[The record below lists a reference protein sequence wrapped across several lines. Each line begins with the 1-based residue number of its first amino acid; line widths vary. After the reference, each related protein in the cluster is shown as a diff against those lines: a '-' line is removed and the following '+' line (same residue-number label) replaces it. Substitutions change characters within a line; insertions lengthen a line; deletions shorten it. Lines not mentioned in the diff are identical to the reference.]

1 MTLVKDIRKTVTDT
15 KPVFAAVGVTD
26 LAVEKVRAARDRAL
40 AARADLDV
48 SALQDKAAKLPGK
61 AMDKATLLQ
70 DKAIKRAEKLAERVE
85 HVPAL
90 ALNQTLEVAGKAQE
104 TYAELAVRGHELV
117 NRIRNQKSTKDL
129 LAQAGSTVS
138 LGKGAVTT
146 VRKAAVDAERV
157 AKATLTTG
165 RHEAEVV
172 IEAVVASVSREAKVT
187 TGTVRKSVKATRIPV
202 KRAATTAKKSTTSA
216 RRATKSAVTSAT
228 KTAAA
233 AAEAAKVATP
243 KIGD

>member
-26 LAVEKVRAARDRAL
+26 LAVEKVRDARARAR

-48 SALQDKAAKLPGK
+48 SALQDKA
-61 AMDKATLLQ
+61 
-70 DKAIKRAEKLAERVE
+70 IKRAEKLAEQAQ
-85 HVPAL
+85 HMPAL

-104 TYAELAVRGHELV
+104 TYAELAVRGHKLV
-117 NRIRNQKSTKDL
+117 KRIRNQKSTKDL
-129 LAQAGSTVS
+129 LAQADSTVS

-146 VRKAAVDAERV
+146 VRKAAADAERV
-157 AKATLTTG
+157 AMSTLATG

-172 IEAVVASVSREAKVT
+172 IEAVVASVSREAKLT
-187 TGTVRKSVKATRIPV
+187 TGTVRKSAKATRLPV
-202 KRAATTAKKSTTSA
+202 KRAATTAKKSTTSV

-233 AAEAAKVATP
+233 AAAAAKVATP
-243 KIGD
+243 KVGD

>member
-1 MTLVKDIRKTVTDT
+1 MTLVNDIRKTVTDT
-15 KPVFAAVGVTD
+15 TPVFAAVGVTD
-26 LAVEKVRAARDRAL
+26 LAVEKVREARARAL
-40 AARADLDV
+40 AARADLNV
-48 SALQDKAAKLPGK
+48 SA
-61 AMDKATLLQ
+61 MQ
-70 DKAIKRAEKLAERVE
+70 DKAIKRAEKLAEQAQ

-90 ALNQTLEVAGKAQE
+90 TLNQTLEVAGKAQE
-104 TYAELAVRGHELV
+104 TYAELAVRGHKLV
-117 NRIRNQKSTKDL
+117 SRIRNQKSTKDL

-138 LGKGAVTT
+138 LGKGAITT

-233 AAEAAKVATP
+233 AAAAAKVATP
-243 KIGD
+243 KVGD

>member
-1 MTLVKDIRKTVTDT
+1 MTLVNDIRKTVTDT

-26 LAVEKVRAARDRAL
+26 LAVEKVREARARAL
-40 AARADLDV
+40 AARADLHV
-48 SALQDKAAKLPGK
+48 SAMQDKAAKLQGK

-70 DKAIKRAEKLAERVE
+70 DKAIKRAERLAEQAQ

-90 ALNQTLEVAGKAQE
+90 ALNQTIEVAGKAQE
-104 TYAELAVRGHELV
+104 TYGELAVRGHKLV
-117 NRIRNQKSTKDL
+117 RRIRNQKSTKDL

-146 VRKAAVDAERV
+146 VRKAAVEAERA

-165 RHEAEVV
+165 RHEAGVV

-202 KRAATTAKKSTTSA
+202 KRTATTAKKGTTSA
-216 RRATKSAVTSAT
+216 RRATKSAMTSAT

-233 AAEAAKVATP
+233 AAKATKVATP
-243 KIGD
+243 KVGD